1 MLEDGRNIKK
11 QLRGLIGNGRK
22 IRKQEGLVGRGQ
34 KDKKKKAGEKSGWK
48 MVER

>member
-22 IRKQEGLVGRGQ
+22 IRKQLKGLVGR
-34 KDKKKKAGEKSGWK
+34 
-48 MVER
+48 